1 MPAPAFGFGPEET
14 DVRSLRLALAAL
26 VLTAGALAAQA
37 VPEGSPAARVDR
49 GYRRTPTFR
58 LDPFRHAMIPHWG
71 FVFSAGASAE
81 NNTLN
86 MADVGAL
93 LYLKCGDVSA
103 SGFGPISGRLMEAVT
118 GGEPCPGPDS
128 LLTGDMLDA
137 LGLIPDGSGLSLA
150 SGGEGGFYLGGPFGG
165 HLSLGLSLQGRA
177 YAAGRLDDSFVSLAR
192 DGNGGRQ
199 DFSLGTSGGAGLAT
213 AELGAH
219 TVLRF
224 ASLGS
229 EDGPDLSLGLGGR
242 YIRPVYFAR
251 AAATLANGGTIRV
264 TGDTIAA
271 NVGVRIE
278 QTDSAIN
285 PTQGKGSIAGDF
297 LVRLSW
303 PTSGFALEAMV
314 ANLGKVT
321 VEGVGIRS
329 DTLQIATTTI
339 TDVGEALDSFNL
351 DSTKVTDTVQVTLPR
366 IVRFTA
372 SAWANR
378 FLQLDV
384 SATLPVKG
392 DFASPLAVDVGTTW
406 RLVRTV
412 PLRAGVVL
420 GGNQGIGFTGSLAI
434 EGRNMFLQIM
444 GQSLGGFFRS
454 AKGSG
459 GRLELGTFF

>member
-1 MPAPAFGFGPEET
+1 M
-14 DVRSLRLALAAL
+14 RSLRIALASLL
-26 VLTAGALAAQA
+26 VATASLTAQA
-37 VPEGSPAARVDR
+37 VPEGSQAAKVDR

-71 FVFSAGASAE
+71 LVFSAGATAE
-81 NNTLN
+81 NNTLSF
-86 MADVGAL
+86 ADVSAL
-93 LYLKCGDVSA
+93 IYLKCG
-103 SGFGPISGRLMEAVT
+103 PVT
-118 GGEPCPGPDS
+118 GNRLFEAFTGDACPGPDS

-137 LGLIPDGSGLSLA
+137 LGLIPQGSGLKVDG
-150 SGGEGGFYLGGPFGG
+150 GGEGGVYLGGPFGG
-165 HLSLGLSLQGRA
+165 HLSLGLSLQGRG
-177 YAAGRLDDSFVSLAR
+177 YAAGHLDDSFVALAR
-192 DGNGGRQ
+192 DGNGALQ
-199 DFSLGTSGGAGLAT
+199 DFSLGTSRGTALAT

-224 ASLGS
+224 SSLGS
-229 EDGPDLSLGLGGR
+229 EDGPDLSLGFGGR
-242 YIRPVYFAR
+242 YIRPVFLVR
-251 AAATLANGGTIRV
+251 AFSTLNNGGTIRI

-285 PTQGKGSIAGDF
+285 PTSGKGSIAGDF

-303 PTSGFALEAMV
+303 PTSGFALEALV

-321 VEGVGIRS
+321 VTGVGIRS

-339 TDVGEALDSFNL
+339 TDVGDALDSFNL
-351 DSTKVTDTVQVTLPR
+351 DSAKITQDVQVTLPR

-384 SATLPVKG
+384 SATMPVTG

-406 RLVRTV
+406 RLIRTI

-420 GGNQGIGFTGSLAI
+420 GGNQGIGFTGALAI
-434 EGRNMFLQIM
+434 EGRNMFFQVM
-444 GQSLGGFFRS
+444 GQSLGGLFRN
-454 AKGSG
+454 ATGVG
-459 GRLELGTFF
+459 ARLELGTFF